1 MSMTTCSSESSTI
14 DLARE
19 CLYRFFAAAL
29 SDPRGPGGRILSD
42 VDECRLAAAAADV
55 LRDEARLDPVP
66 LGFGEHPSEELDLTD
81 LIAELEHSR
90 DATIADF
97 DRVFGLV
104 TIRECPPYETEYCS
118 TEDPFLRAQQLADVA
133 GFYAAF
139 GLQGGRAR
147 PDRPDHVTL
156 ELEFMAHLLFKQRLA
171 DDGTPEGCE
180 RAQTSADAAQRFFR
194 DHLAWWM
201 PSFATGLRSRAKDSF
216 YAKIGKLLAAFLPTE
231 RCRYGVK
238 TPRAPVRPA
247 GYEQSEESASCGE
260 CPLGG

>member
-1 MSMTTCSSESSTI
+1 MSQAACISESLTV

-42 VDECRLAAAAADV
+42 ADERRLAAAAADV

-66 LGFGEHPSEELDLTD
+66 LGFGEQSSDDLDLTD
-81 LIAELEHSR
+81 LIADLEHSR
-90 DATIADF
+90 EATIRDY

-139 GLQGGRAR
+139 GLRGGRER
-147 PDRPDHVTL
+147 PDRPDHVAL
-156 ELEFMAHLLFKQRLA
+156 ELEFMAHLLLKKRLA
-171 DDGTPEGCE
+171 DDGTSEGSE
-180 RAQTSADAAQRFFR
+180 RAQICADAAQRFFR
-194 DHLAWWM
+194 DHLAWWA
-201 PSFATGLRSRAKDSF
+201 PSFASGLRSRSNDGF
-216 YAKIGKLLAAFLPTE
+216 YAKIARMLAAFLPTE

-247 GYEQSEESASCGE
+247 GYEHSEESSSCGE